1 MTWPRGSQAPHHP
14 LLPQWPCSMPMTHRS
29 PNWAGVRPT
38 PAPWPLTSPSPP
50 SPKPSSLLPGPSGLQ
65 SQVSSAVVSNCY
77 LLGPVWP
84 GSGGETNM
92 DPPDRGTGH
101 SLGGSRSSGS
111 CVSLGESLALSG
123 HLPALFR
130 GAVSALWTAAGLS
143 VPFPSPPPGAQV
155 IYRFSLLV

>member
-92 DPPDRGTGH
+92 DPQTGVRGTAWGGLGAQAAVCPWVSPLL
-101 SLGGSRSSGS
+101 SL
-111 CVSLGESLALSG
+111 VTYQPSLE
-123 HLPALFR
+123 
-130 GAVSALWTAAGLS
+130 GLS
-143 VPFPSPPPGAQV
+143 VRSGLQLVSLSPFLPLHQV
-155 IYRFSLLV
+155 LR